1 MSGRE
6 SGRTRTPSGGHSALS
21 DPNSLEV
28 VPGSAH
34 EKLEGWVP
42 ELATPEEVRAALEQ
56 AFDYRG
62 DVLITCKDGTKIEG
76 YVFDRRA
83 GKTLADSFVRLMPK
97 DGGQKM
103 AISYAEIAA
112 LAFTGRDMAAG
123 NNWEAWVRHYW
134 EKKAAGESNIS
145 LQQEKIE

>member
-1 MSGRE
+1 MVENQVGLGCHLAAILRCLI
-6 SGRTRTPSGGHSALS
+6 RTCLRSCP
-21 DPNSLEV
+21 
-28 VPGSAH
+28 AH
-34 EKLEGWVP
+34 
-42 ELATPEEVRAALEQ
+42 
-56 AFDYRG
+56 
-62 DVLITCKDGTKIEG
+62 GTKIEG